1 MDYPLFSVYCTLKS
15 NTVLLKL
22 YMKTR
27 INQLRPLA
35 LLLLIIPLASSCINS
50 KKVIYFSNLNDT
62 ALGKFYTQDS
72 IQQFVAHIESGDIL
86 DIHVTSLNSSADAP
100 FNQSSLP
107 ASPGEGTGAS
117 MGAAG
122 STGGIRGYLVDES
135 GYIDF
140 PFIGKLHVQGYTTA
154 ILRDTLEAKLGVQY
168 LKMPSVNVH
177 FTNFK
182 ITVLGEVT
190 HPASYNI
197 TSERVSIIDAIGMA
211 GDLAISGKRENILVV
226 RETGGRREFARLD
239 LNSSDIFKSPYYF
252 LKQNDIVYVEPRKS
266 KIQASDDRFI
276 RNFSIVTGTVGLIL
290 TIILLFK

>member
-72 IQQFVAHIESGDIL
+72 IQQY
-86 DIHVTSLNSSADAP
+86 VTSLNSSADAP

>member
-35 LLLLIIPLASSCINS
+35 LLLLIIPLVSSCINS
-50 KKVIYFSNLNDT
+50 KKIIYFSNLNDT
-62 ALGKFYTQDS
+62 ALGRIYVQDS
-72 IQQFVAHIESGDIL
+72 VQHFVARIESGDIL
-86 DIHVTSLNSSADAP
+86 DIHVTSMNSAADAP

-117 MGAAG
+117 TGTLG
-122 STGGIRGYLVDES
+122 STGGNRGYLVDES
-135 GYIDF
+135 GYIDY
-140 PFIGKLHVQGYTTA
+140 PIIGKLHVQGYTTA

-168 LKMPSVNVH
+168 LKSPSVNVR